1 MFDTE
6 RHYFIWGSS
15 AVAVKLHMSLSIW
28 TRGLFFCLFKWSLT
42 RQDCF
47 RPTVTPI
54 KSLTRIKL
62 RETTT
67 DWQVF
72 ANTTV
77 RFHLLQPCYIFHIC
91 QHVSVSHFWSRG
103 IEFHRGEIFWRIFF
117 FFFFHCFASP
127 FFFFPAAPQQCQF
140 SVAHQKQPCL
150 PAAEQKPSLSEPGCC
165 HTFKLFIRILIDRN
179 MII

>member
-127 FFFFPAAPQQCQF
+127 FFFSFPPHHNNVNLASLIKSNLVCQLLSRNLLF
-140 SVAHQKQPCL
+140 Q
-150 PAAEQKPSLSEPGCC
+150 SLAVVIHLNYSSE
-165 HTFKLFIRILIDRN
+165 F
-179 MII
+179 